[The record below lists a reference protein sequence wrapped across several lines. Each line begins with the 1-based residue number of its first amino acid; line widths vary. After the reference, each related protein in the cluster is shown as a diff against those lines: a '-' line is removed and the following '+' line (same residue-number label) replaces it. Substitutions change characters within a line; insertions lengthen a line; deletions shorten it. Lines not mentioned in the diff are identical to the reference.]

1 MSFKT
6 EIEAIVGDI
15 DSPDYT
21 SEAGLYLTE
30 GLKYILKY
38 VSRNRD
44 MAQKL
49 TSNAILNNTS
59 TTLDTSSI
67 LSIVSVTRGDGTRN
81 REALEVAFENFDD
94 YKDTNSIYYS
104 SKFDPVYSIIN
115 DTLYVQPEPTATQNA
130 VVRKIQPAAIS
141 LGGTSVDNVPDE
153 LHRGIVLYASKE
165 MLRKFLSTKNAGL
178 PANLTLPSVPSA
190 GSVATVTL
198 GSLGTAPTYS
208 KTALTLTSA
217 PSISSLNV
225 SASVPSV
232 ITLGTVAYT
241 DASVGDASTTGEAV
255 GAITIPSIADAN
267 VTTVVPAYT
276 KTALTLTSAPSISAL
291 TISASVPSTINLTT
305 VSYTD
310 ASAADASAGTVS
322 AVTTASVA
330 DANVTTS
337 NSAISALPAY
347 APASINMTGAP
358 GISNLDV
365 SENPPSAPSIVDVGV
380 GSLGS
385 APAYAPPSLAL
396 DFGTLS
402 GTDTTA
408 GTESNL
414 GVDDFI
420 YEEDVE
426 LAQISLQKMGVQI
439 DKYQSDI
446 QNQLNEFN
454 ENMTAYNA
462 NVQKIMKQADM
473 EESESLQ
480 GIQKYAQEINS
491 YQATINKKVQEWQV
505 NTEKEL
511 QLWQTKRQTELQQ
524 YSADIQNNLNEYQE
538 HLNVYQVE
546 VQEELAK
553 QNVALDKVRT
563 DAQIAAQKAQQ
574 DAAATTD
581 VAKFNKEKDL
591 QISMEARARDM
602 EAIISNNNAI
612 VADYQARVQSYGQ
625 QVNDQLQEYRANL
638 ERELQLFQLKRTTE
652 IQKHQND
659 IQDELNE
666 FNKDNVRY
674 QAEVQE
680 ELTKHNT
687 ALQKAIAQAQI
698 DAADAQQ
705 ESEIAA
711 TRNLANMNKDL
722 QIKLEAAAKDMEV
735 IISQNNAK
743 VADYQ
748 ARVQSYQAQVAEQVQ
763 EYQVNLE
770 KELGLFNAKRNTELQ
785 KHQNDIQDELN
796 EYQKELSI
804 YQADLQH
811 KIQQSE
817 LSSEKEAM
825 EIQQYATEVESYG
838 QQVVKEVQNFT
849 TKLQKITTDYQWYV
863 DQYNKVSRDL
873 VEFLSYYMVVPQIQE
888 QGNEATAND

>member
-30 GLKYILKY
+30 GLKFILKY
-38 VSRNRD
+38 VSGNRRI
-44 MAQKL
+44 AQKL
-49 TSNAILNNTS
+49 TSNAVLNNTA
-59 TTLDTSSI
+59 TTLDTSDI
-67 LSIVSVTRGDGTRN
+67 IKIVAVTRGDGTRN
-81 REALEVAFENFDD
+81 RDASEVPFEDFDD
-94 YKDTNSIYYS
+94 YKDANSIYYS

-115 DTLYVQPEPTATQNA
+115 DTLYVQPEPTASENA

-141 LGGTSVDNVPDE
+141 LGGSSVDNVPSE
-153 LHRGIVLYASKE
+153 LNRGIVLYASKE
-165 MLRKFLSTKNAGL
+165 MLRKFLSVKNSGL
-178 PANLTLPSVPSA
+178 PANLSLPSVPSA
-190 GSVATVTL
+190 GSVGTVTL
-198 GSLGTAPTYS
+198 ASLGTAPAYT
-208 KTALTLTSA
+208 KTALNLTSA
-217 PSISSLNV
+217 PSISN
-225 SASVPSV
+225 
-232 ITLGTVAYT
+232 
-241 DASVGDASTTGEAV
+241 
-255 GAITIPSIADAN
+255 
-267 VTTVVPAYT
+267 
-276 KTALTLTSAPSISAL
+276 L
-291 TISASVPSTINLTT
+291 TISASVPSTIDLAT
-305 VSYTD
+305 VVYVD
-310 ASAADASAGTVS
+310 AAAGDASAGSVGE
-322 AVTTASVA
+322 VTTGTVG

-347 APASINMTGAP
+347 TPAQIAGGSGLTGAP
-358 GISNLDV
+358 SINNLNIN
-365 SENPPSAPSIVDVGV
+365 ENAPSAPSIADVGV

-385 APAYAPPSLAL
+385 APAYTPPSLSL

-402 GTDTTA
+402 GSDTTA
-408 GTESNL
+408 GTEASL

-480 GIQKYAQEINS
+480 GIQKYAQEIDS
-491 YQATINKKVQEWQV
+491 YQTTVNKKVQEWQV

-511 QLWQTKRQTELQQ
+511 TLWQTKRQTELQQ

-538 HLNVYQVE
+538 HLNIYQVE

-553 QNVALDKVRT
+553 QNVALEKVRL
-563 DAQIAAQKAQQ
+563 DAQLAAQRAQQ
-574 DAAATTD
+574 NAAATTD
-581 VAKFNKEKDL
+581 VAKFNKQKDL

-602 EAIISNNNAI
+602 EAIISNNNAK

-625 QVNDQLQEYRANL
+625 QVSDQVQEYRANMEKEL
-638 ERELQLFQLKRTTE
+638 SLWNTKRNTELQE
-652 IQKHQND
+652 HQSNM
-659 IQDELNE
+659 QDELNE
-666 FNKDNVRY
+666 F
-674 QAEVQE
+674 
-680 ELTKHNT
+680 
-687 ALQKAIAQAQI
+687 
-698 DAADAQQ
+698 
-705 ESEIAA
+705 
-711 TRNLANMNKDL
+711 
-722 QIKLEAAAKDMEV
+722 
-735 IISQNNAK
+735 
-743 VADYQ
+743 
-748 ARVQSYQAQVAEQVQ
+748 
-763 EYQVNLE
+763 
-770 KELGLFNAKRNTELQ
+770 
-785 KHQNDIQDELN
+785 
-796 EYQKELSI
+796 QKELAI

-811 KIQQSE
+811 KIKQSD

-888 QGNEATAND
+888 QANEATAND